1 MSLDLGKTVL
11 QIDGLASD
19 LKARQGDRVRR
30 LQRALDAV
38 RAFDVTGYEDKRQRS
53 GANLAWRVPGV
64 TDDPATGYPPPVLP
78 QDFCVAAVDGS
89 HIDVDRHLAAR
100 CFLVN
105 IGVSVLT
112 YGSNPDALLSSQPR
126 LYARDDELV
135 LRDRNALHRAQ
146 NIEGVVLGAK
156 RTVEEV
162 RALAEVVRGL
172 PPDLPTLALLDG
184 TLLMLGLVGQGYEEY
199 VRREL
204 IEEGFVRALDDFRQ
218 MAGERRL
225 AVASYISLP
234 RSAEV
239 VNALRLA
246 VCPYE
251 VADCDRQCGQVA
263 PDSRPCDTEVGGLM
277 DREIWSA
284 LLRPGE
290 RSAVFESSSKM
301 VADYYREHGLSFF
314 YVHAGEEIGR
324 VEVPAWVA
332 DDEALLGLAHSL
344 VLDQCRKGP
353 GYPVALMEAHEQAVV
368 TGADR
373 QYFVELVED
382 ALYRQRLPVYS
393 SEKSRSKRLRWL

>member
-1 MSLDLGKTVL
+1 
-11 QIDGLASD
+11 
-19 LKARQGDRVRR
+19 
-30 LQRALDAV
+30 
-38 RAFDVTGYEDKRQRS
+38 
-53 GANLAWRVPGV
+53 
-64 TDDPATGYPPPVLP
+64 
-78 QDFCVAAVDGS
+78 
-89 HIDVDRHLAAR
+89 VDRHLSAR

-112 YGSNPDALLSSQPR
+112 YGSNPDALLSNQPR

-162 RALAEVVRGL
+162 RALADTVRGL

-218 MAGERRL
+218 MAGERPL

-239 VNALRLA
+239 VNSLRLA

-251 VADCDRQCGQVA
+251 EADCDRHCGRVG
-263 PDSRPCDTEVGGLM
+263 PESRPCDTEVGGLM
-277 DREIWSA
+277 DREIWSEV
-284 LLRPGE
+284 LRPGE
-290 RSAVFESSSKM
+290 RSAVFESSSRM
-301 VADYYREHGLSFF
+301 VEKYYREHGLSFF

-324 VEVPAWVA
+324 VEVPDWVA
-332 DDEALLGLAHSL
+332 ADEALLGLAHSL

-373 QYFVELVED
+373 QAFVEMVEEAISD
-382 ALYRQRLPVYS
+382 QRMPVYT
-393 SEKSRSKRLRWL
+393 SEKNRSKRLRWL

>member
-1 MSLDLGKTVL
+1 MSLDLGQTVL
-11 QIDGLASD
+11 QIDRLASD
-19 LKARQGDRVRR
+19 LKVRQGDRERR
-30 LQRALDAV
+30 LQRALEAV
-38 RAFDVTGYEDKRQRS
+38 RSFDAAGYEDKRQKS
-53 GANLAWRVPGV
+53 AANLAWRVPGV
-64 TDDPATGYPPPVLP
+64 TDDPAAGYAPAAPP

-89 HIDVDRHLAAR
+89 HIDVDRHLSVR

-112 YGSNPDALLSSQPR
+112 YGSNPDALLSNQPR

-162 RALAEVVRGL
+162 RALVDTVRGL
-172 PPDLPTLALLDG
+172 PPDLPTLAMLDG

-204 IEEGFVRALDDFRQ
+204 IEEGFVRALDDFRR
-218 MAGERRL
+218 MSGERPL

-239 VNALRLA
+239 VNGLRLA
-246 VCPYE
+246 VCPYGE
-251 VADCDRQCGQVA
+251 ADCDRHCGRVG
-263 PDSRPCDTEVGGLM
+263 PGNRPCDTEVGGLM
-277 DREIWSA
+277 DREIWSEV
-284 LLRPGE
+284 LQPGE
-290 RSAVFESSSKM
+290 RSAVFESSSQM
-301 VADYYREHGLSFF
+301 VEKYYREHGLSFF

-332 DDEALLGLAHSL
+332 ADEALLGLAHSL

-368 TGADR
+368 TGGDR
-373 QYFVELVED
+373 QAFVEMVEEAISD
-382 ALYRQRLPVYS
+382 QRMPVYT
-393 SEKSRSKRLRWL
+393 SEKNRSKRLRWL